1 MIKNKKGQISAGVIL
16 VIFVGV
22 VCALALIPA
31 IATQVEQT
39 TRANSGTVTV
49 TNSTITTPANG
60 AVISL
65 TGQELVGTPIVTN
78 SSEGTVIAAGNYTIA
93 ECIRAS
99 DGLKG
104 ICYTT
109 KSTYGAARS
118 YNISYAYYPDGYAD
132 DGASR
137 SIMGLILIF
146 AMIAIAIF
154 VLYPIMKERG
164 VFDFA

>member
-1 MIKNKKGQISAGVIL
+1 MENKKGQISTGVLL

-22 VCALALIPA
+22 IVALALIPA
-31 IATQVEQT
+31 IATQVEST
-39 TRANSGTVTV
+39 TRANSGVATL
-49 TNSTITTPANG
+49 TNSTFTTPANG
-60 AVISL
+60 ATTAL
-65 TGQELVGTPIVTN
+65 TGQELVSTPIVTN
-78 SSEGTVIAAGNYTIA
+78 ASTATVITAGNYTIA
-93 ECIRAS
+93 ECVRPT

-109 KSTYGAARS
+109 KTAWAAAQSFNVS
-118 YNISYAYYPDGYAD
+118 YTYYPDGYAD

-146 AMIAIAIF
+146 AMIGIALF

-164 VFDFA
+164 MFDFA